1 MSPLAHEIMLSLR
14 QRESVSGHRLAQQ
27 LGVSRA
33 AIWKQVQVLR
43 AAGVAI
49 SASSGS
55 GYRWQQP
62 LALLD
67 AGEVFACLQPAVA
80 ERLQHLQCLRE
91 CDSTSALLARA
102 EQVGVACCLS
112 EQQTAGR
119 GRRGRHWQAPAYGS
133 LLLSLRWEFAF
144 GASALAL
151 LGIRVGLLLRAALQD
166 QLGSA
171 VPLPE
176 PGLPEQGL
184 PALKLKWPND
194 VVVQQAK
201 DSAKLAGIL
210 IEMQGGMD
218 GPCTVIIG
226 VGINVGWPAEWL
238 QQLREQLLHSAVSG
252 EHQALPPV
260 DLRTLGGEV
269 SRNRLAAVLINQLAE
284 LCMQLEQGQSL
295 PAEALQDSWRQHDLL
310 YGQRICVCS
319 DSGDVLLADGM
330 AGGIDASGAYLV
342 HSGARTH
349 RFNASAVSLRP
360 RSQTTT

>member
-1 MSPLAHEIMLSLR
+1 MSPLAHEIMLTLR
-14 QRESVSGHRLAQQ
+14 QQGAVSGHRLAQHF
-27 LGVSRA
+27 GVSRA
-33 AIWKQVQVLR
+33 AIWKQVQTLR

-49 SASSGS
+49 SASSGR
-55 GYRWQQP
+55 GYHWQQP
-62 LALLD
+62 VALLD
-67 AGEVFACLQPAVA
+67 AGEIFACLQPAVA
-80 ERLQHLQCLRE
+80 ERLQHLQCLPE
-91 CDSTSALLARA
+91 CDSTSAVLARA
-102 EQVGVACCLS
+102 EQAGVACCMS

-151 LGIRVGLLLRAALQD
+151 LGIRVGLLLRAVLQD
-166 QLGSA
+166 QLEPLQ
-171 VPLPE
+171 PLPE
-176 PGLPEQGL
+176 SGS

-194 VVVQQAK
+194 VVVQQAN

-260 DLRTLGGEV
+260 DLRTLGGEA
-269 SRNRLAAVLINQLAE
+269 SRNRLAALLINQLAE

-295 PAEALQDSWRQHDLL
+295 TAEALLDSWRQHDLL
-310 YGQRICVCS
+310 FGQRICVRS
-319 DSGDVLLADGM
+319 DSDDVLLADGV
-330 AGGIDASGAYLV
+330 AGGIDVSGAYLV
-342 HSGARTH
+342 HSGAKSH
-349 RFNASAVSLRP
+349 SFNASAISLRQW
-360 RSQTTT
+360 SQTAT

>member
-1 MSPLAHEIMLSLR
+1 MSPLAHEIMLALCQS
-14 QRESVSGHRLAQQ
+14 EAVSGHRLAQH

-33 AIWKQVQVLR
+33 AIWKQVQALR

-55 GYRWQQP
+55 GYRWQRP
-62 LALLD
+62 VALLD

-80 ERLQHLQCLRE
+80 ERLQHLQCLPE
-91 CDSTSALLARA
+91 CDSTSAVLARS
-102 EQVGVACCLS
+102 QQTGVACCLS

-151 LGIRVGLLLRAALQD
+151 LGIRVGLLLRAVLQD
-166 QLGSA
+166 QLGA
-171 VPLPE
+171 ALHLPE
-176 PGLPEQGL
+176 SGMPTLR
-184 PALKLKWPND
+184 LKWPND
-194 VVVQQAK
+194 VVVQQAN

-284 LCMQLEQGQSL
+284 LCVQLEQGQSL
-295 PAEALQDSWRQHDLL
+295 SAEALQDSWREHDLL
-310 YGQRICVCS
+310 YGQRICVRS

-342 HSGARTH
+342 HSGAKPH
-349 RFNASAVSLRP
+349 SFNASAISLRP
-360 RSQTTT
+360 WSQSTT

>member
-1 MSPLAHEIMLSLR
+1 MSPLAQEIMLTLR
-14 QRESVSGHRLAQQ
+14 HQGAVSGHRLAQH

-33 AIWKQVQVLR
+33 AIWKQVQALR

-55 GYRWQQP
+55 GYHWQQP
-62 LALLD
+62 VALLD
-67 AGEVFACLQPAVA
+67 AGEIFACLQPAVA
-80 ERLQHLQCLRE
+80 ERLQHLQCLPE
-91 CDSTSALLARA
+91 CDSTSAVLARA
-102 EQVGVACCLS
+102 EQAGVACCMS

-151 LGIRVGLLLRAALQD
+151 LGIRVGLLLRDVLQD
-166 QLGSA
+166 QLEPVQSS
-171 VPLPE
+171 PE
-176 PGLPEQGL
+176 SGL

-194 VVVQQAK
+194 VVVQQAN

-269 SRNRLAAVLINQLAE
+269 SRNRLAALLINRLAE

-295 PAEALQDSWRQHDLL
+295 TAEALLDSWRQHDLL
-310 YGQRICVCS
+310 LGQRICVRSHS
-319 DSGDVLLADGM
+319 DDVLLADGV
-330 AGGIDASGAYLV
+330 AGGIDVSGAYLV
-342 HSGARTH
+342 HSGAKSH
-349 RFNASAVSLRP
+349 SFNASAISLRP
-360 RSQTTT
+360 WPQTAT